1 MHVARRAAIR
11 VTAAHGWQCLVARV
25 RPCGVRRRVRRSRA
39 GRAVHHKEKMK
50 NAKNDFEKDFF
61 KLMNNAVF
69 GKTMENVKNR
79 MELKLT
85 TEKKYAIRWFSKL
98 NFKTSQYNHGLRLI
112 EMYKKIHKVQQTSI
126 CWHFYIRSS

>member
-1 MHVARRAAIR
+1 VKIDAIHE
-11 VTAAHGWQCLVARV
+11 VLSFDQEPWLKPYIDFNT
-25 RPCGVRRRVRRSRA
+25 
-39 GRAVHHKEKMK
+39 EKRK
-50 NAKNDFEKDFF
+50 NAKNEFEKDFF

-98 NFKTSQYNHGLRLI
+98 NFRTSKYNHGLHLI

-126 CWHFYIRSS
+126 CWHFYIRSF